1 MPNYK
6 APVEDLGFVL
16 SELIDIEQI
25 AGMPGYEDASADLIE
40 AVLSAA
46 GKFASE
52 VLAPLNRAG
61 DQQAPVLSAGVVTTL
76 EGWKDAYQQ
85 FTEAGWTS
93 LIFDPAFGGQ
103 GLPRVIGGAVQEMW
117 DASNMSFGLCPLL
130 TQSAS
135 EAIWQCGSDEQ
146 KRVYLSKLVS
156 GEWAGT
162 MNLTEPQAGSDLSAV
177 RTRAEPTAAGHY
189 LINGQKVFITYGEH
203 DLTANIIHLV
213 LARTPDAP
221 AGVGGISLFLVPKF
235 IPDEHGEPG
244 ERNDLCCVS
253 LEHKL
258 GIHGS
263 PTAVM
268 SYGDNGGAT
277 GYLVGEEN
285 RGLEYMFIMM
295 NMARH
300 AVGIEGYAIAERA
313 YQRALNYARERTQGR
328 AVGGTHGERVSIIA
342 HPDVARMLL
351 DMKSRIEAM
360 RAVSLYTAA
369 AMDRSL
375 RHPDEVE
382 RARGKRS
389 VDVLIPIVKG
399 WSSEV
404 GNWVTSCALQVHGGM
419 GFIEETGA
427 AQHCRDARITTIY
440 EGTTG
445 IQAADLV
452 GRKLVRDGGQ
462 MATELIEQ
470 MDTEIAQITEK
481 FGDPVAQISAAVS
494 ASLKL
499 LSSATAWILESAGRD
514 PRLPYAASFQYL
526 MLWGV
531 VAGGWQMAKAA
542 AAATACLE
550 EGRGD
555 SDFYRGKLLSCRHY
569 AEHVL
574 PEAEGY
580 YRVVVSGSTAV
591 LDAAAGAL

>member
-1 MPNYK
+1 MPHYK

-16 SELIDIEQI
+16 RELVDIEQI
-25 AGMPGYEDASADLIE
+25 SKMPGYEDASIDVVE

-52 VLAPLNRAG
+52 VLAPLNRPG
-61 DQQAPVLSAGVVTTL
+61 DQQPPVLLDGVVTTM

-85 FTEAGWTS
+85 FIEAGWTS
-93 LIFDPAFGGQ
+93 LIFDKAFGGQ
-103 GLPRVIGGAVQEMW
+103 GLPRAVGTAVQEMW

-130 TQSAS
+130 TQAASA
-135 EAIWQCGSDEQ
+135 AISHCGSEEQ
-146 KRVYLSKLVS
+146 KEIYLAKLVS

-177 RTRAEPTAAGHY
+177 RTRAVPTAAGHY
-189 LINGQKVFITYGEH
+189 LITGQKIFITYGEH
-203 DLTANIIHLV
+203 DLTDNIIHLV

-221 AGVGGISLFLVPKF
+221 EGVGGISLFLVPKF
-235 IPDEHGEPG
+235 IPDEQGAPG
-244 ERNDLCCVS
+244 ERNDLLCVA

-268 SYGDNGGAT
+268 SYGENGGAT

-295 NMARH
+295 NLARH

-328 AVGGTHGERVSIIA
+328 AVGGGDGGRVSIIA

-351 DMKSRIEAM
+351 DMKCRIEAM
-360 RAVSLYTAA
+360 RAVSLYAA
-369 AMDRSL
+369 AAADKSL

-382 RARGKRS
+382 RAQSQRT

-399 WSSEV
+399 WSTEV
-404 GNWVTSCALQVHGGM
+404 GTWVASTGVQVHGGM

-427 AQHCRDARITTIY
+427 AQHYRDVRITTIY

-452 GRKLVRDGGQ
+452 GRKLVRDGGR
-462 MATELIEQ
+462 MVTELIEQ
-470 MDTEIAQITEK
+470 MDKEVADIRQLAT
-481 FGDPVAQISAAVS
+481 GPVLNISTAAS
-494 ASLKL
+494 DSLNR
-499 LSSATAWILESAGRD
+499 LSSATAWILESAGED
-514 PRLPYAASFQYL
+514 PRIPYAAAFQYL
-526 MLWGV
+526 MLWGG
-531 VAGGWQMAKAA
+531 VAGGWQMTKAA
-542 AAATACLE
+542 AAAASGLE
-550 EGRGD
+550 SGKGD
-555 SDFYRGKLLSCRHY
+555 PDFCKGKLLSCRHY

-574 PEAEGY
+574 PETEGY
-580 YRVVVSGSTAV
+580 YRAVVSGSTAV
-591 LDAAAGAL
+591 LEAAAGGL

>member
-40 AVLSAA
+40 AVLTAA

-93 LIFDPAFGGQ
+93 LIFDPDFGGQ
-103 GLPRVIGGAVQEMW
+103 GLPRVVGTAVQEMW

-177 RTRAEPTAAGHY
+177 RTRADPAAGHY
-189 LINGQKVFITYGEH
+189 LINGQKIFITYGEH

-221 AGVGGISLFLVPKF
+221 EGVGGISLFLVPKF
-235 IPDEHGEPG
+235 IPGEHGEPG

-313 YQRALNYARERTQGR
+313 YQRALNFARERIQGR
-328 AVGGTHGERVSIIA
+328 AVGGTRGERVSIIA

-375 RHPDEVE
+375 RHPDEAE

-389 VDVLIPIVKG
+389 VEVLIPIVKG

-404 GNWVTSCALQVHGGM
+404 GNWVTSSALQVHGGM

-427 AQHCRDARITTIY
+427 AQHYRDARITTIY

-470 MDTEIAQITEK
+470 MDAEIDQIIEK
-481 FGDPVAQISAAVS
+481 SDDPVSQISAAAS
-494 ASLKL
+494 GSLKL

-526 MLWGV
+526 MLWGA
-531 VAGGWQMAKAA
+531 VAGGWQMTKAA

-550 EGRGD
+550 DGRGD
-555 SDFYRGKLLSCRHY
+555 PDFYRSKLLSCRHY

-580 YRVVVSGSTAV
+580 YRAVVSGSTAV

>member
-25 AGMPGYEDASADLIE
+25 VGMPGYEDASADLIE
-40 AVLSAA
+40 AVLAAA

-61 DQQAPVLSAGVVTTL
+61 DQQAPALSAGVVTTL

-85 FTEAGWTS
+85 FTEGGWTS
-93 LIFDPAFGGQ
+93 LIFDPDFGGQ
-103 GLPRVIGGAVQEMW
+103 GLPRVVGTAVQEMW

-146 KRVYLSKLVS
+146 KRVYLPKLVS

-177 RTRAEPTAAGHY
+177 RTRADPTAAGHY
-189 LINGQKVFITYGEH
+189 LINGQKIFITYGEH

-221 AGVGGISLFLVPKF
+221 EGVGGISLFLVPKF

-313 YQRALNYARERTQGR
+313 YQRALNFARERIQGR
-328 AVGGTHGERVSIIA
+328 AVGGTRGERVSIIA

-375 RHPDEVE
+375 RHPDEAE

-389 VDVLIPIVKG
+389 VEVLIPIVKG

-404 GNWVTSCALQVHGGM
+404 GNWVTSSALQVHGGM

-427 AQHCRDARITTIY
+427 AQHYRDARITTIY

-470 MDTEIAQITEK
+470 MDTEIAQIIERSD
-481 FGDPVAQISAAVS
+481 DPVSQISAAVLD
-494 ASLKL
+494 SLKL

-526 MLWGV
+526 MLWGA
-531 VAGGWQMAKAA
+531 VAGGWQMTKAA

-550 EGRGD
+550 DGRGD
-555 SDFYRGKLLSCRHY
+555 PDFYRSKLLSCRHY

-580 YRVVVSGSTAV
+580 YRAVVSGSTAV

>member
-40 AVLSAA
+40 AVLTAA

-52 VLAPLNRAG
+52 VLAPLNQAG

-93 LIFDPAFGGQ
+93 LIFDPDFGGQ
-103 GLPRVIGGAVQEMW
+103 GLPRVVGTAVQEMW

-177 RTRAEPTAAGHY
+177 RTRADPAAAGHY
-189 LINGQKVFITYGEH
+189 LINGQKIFITYGEH

-221 AGVGGISLFLVPKF
+221 EGVGGISLFLVPKF
-235 IPDEHGEPG
+235 IPGEHGEPG

-313 YQRALNYARERTQGR
+313 YQRALNFARERIQGR
-328 AVGGTHGERVSIIA
+328 AVGGTRGERVSIIA

-375 RHPDEVE
+375 RHPDEAE

-389 VDVLIPIVKG
+389 VEVLIPIVKG

-404 GNWVTSCALQVHGGM
+404 GNWVTSSALQVHGGM

-427 AQHCRDARITTIY
+427 AQHYRDARITTIY

-470 MDTEIAQITEK
+470 MDAEIDQIIEK
-481 FGDPVAQISAAVS
+481 SDDPVSQISAAAS
-494 ASLKL
+494 GSLKL

-526 MLWGV
+526 MLWGA
-531 VAGGWQMAKAA
+531 VAGGWQMTKAA

-550 EGRGD
+550 DGRGD
-555 SDFYRGKLLSCRHY
+555 PDFYRSKLLSCRHY

-580 YRVVVSGSTAV
+580 YRAVVSGSTAV

>member
-1 MPNYK
+1 MPNYN
-6 APVEDLGFVL
+6 APIEDLGFVL
-16 SELIDIEQI
+16 RELIDIKEI
-25 AGMPGYEDASADLIE
+25 AELPGYEDASTDVID

-46 GKFASE
+46 GKFASD
-52 VLAPLNRAG
+52 VLAPLNRPG
-61 DQQAPVLSAGVVTTL
+61 DQQPPVLSNGVVTTM

-85 FTEAGWTS
+85 FIESGWTG

-103 GLPRVIGGAVQEMW
+103 GLPRVVGTAVQEMW

-130 TQSAS
+130 TQAAAA
-135 EAIWQCGSDEQ
+135 AISQCGSEEQ
-146 KRVYLSKLVS
+146 KKVYLSKLVS

-189 LINGQKVFITYGEH
+189 LITGQKIFITYGEH
-203 DLTANIIHLV
+203 DLTDNIIHLV

-221 AGVGGISLFLVPKF
+221 EGVGGISLFLVPKF
-235 IPDEHGEPG
+235 ILDEQGELG
-244 ERNDLCCVS
+244 QRNDLLCTG

-268 SYGDNGGAT
+268 SYGDKGGAT
-277 GYLVGEEN
+277 GYLIGEEN
-285 RGLEYMFIMM
+285 HGLEYMFIMM
-295 NMARH
+295 NLARH

-328 AVGGTHGERVSIIA
+328 AVGGGDGGRVSIIA

-360 RAVSLYTAA
+360 RAVSLYAA
-369 AMDRSL
+369 AATDKSL
-375 RHPDEVE
+375 RHPDEAE
-382 RARGKRS
+382 RARSQRT

-399 WSSEV
+399 WSTEV
-404 GNWVTSCALQVHGGM
+404 GTWVASSGVQVHGGM

-427 AQHCRDARITTIY
+427 AQHYRDVRITTIY

-452 GRKLVRDGGQ
+452 GRKLVRDGGR

-470 MDTEIAQITEK
+470 MDNEIAEVRQTSAE
-481 FGDPVAQISAAVS
+481 PVVEISIAS
-494 ASLKL
+494 SDSLKL
-499 LSSATAWILESAGRD
+499 LSSATAWILESAGQD
-514 PRLPYAASFQYL
+514 PRIPYAAAFQYL

-531 VAGGWQMAKAA
+531 VAGGWQMNKAA
-542 AAATACLE
+542 AAAADGLE
-550 EGRGD
+550 RGRGD
-555 SDFYRGKLLSCRHY
+555 PDFYRGKLLTCRHY

-574 PEAEGY
+574 PEAESY
-580 YRVVVSGSTAV
+580 YRAVVSGSTAV